1 MYVPRHFSLPED
13 YARALLAN
21 PGVGNLVTVIA
32 SGPEATMVPF
42 YLDEE
47 KNALVTHLVKNNPQ
61 AAEPPRGPGLI
72 ILDDVDAYVPPH
84 WYATNKVKANVPTW
98 DYITI
103 HVRGAVRIDPSP
115 EAALTAACRLT
126 EMMETDDVLT
136 PVGQDKLRRMARAIV
151 AVEVSLD
158 EVRGKAKMSQNRHPD
173 DIRSLIAALEEQGQD
188 VLVDYLRTVS
198 LPYAEERLAT
208 ITALRGARA
217 ARELMSARH
226 PCAGM

>member
-151 AVEVSLD
+151 AVEVSMD
-158 EVRGKAKMSQNRHPD
+158 DVRGKAKMSQNRHPE
-173 DIRSLIAALEEQGQD
+173 DIRGLADEFERQGENRMAEF
-188 VLVDYLRTVS
+188 LRTVS
-198 LPYAEERLAT
+198 LPYAEQRFSTLARLREAK
-208 ITALRGARA
+208 ALG
-217 ARELMSARH
+217 EDMGSFH
-226 PCAGM
+226 

>member
-103 HVRGAVRIDPSP
+103 HVRGAVRIDPGP

-217 ARELMSARH
+217 AREVMSARH